1 MNRADDLILKS
12 LDAPLSSEELAELDL
27 LRRDPATAERC
38 ALLLEVEGAL
48 RGERR
53 LPDLGGAVLAQLQR
67 ERTERIMKRVR
78 ATAPAWKRSFPTWTR
93 VAAAAALFVAAL
105 LGGVLRESPLARVLE
120 GDPDAFFVRGSAS
133 LKAVDGLAL
142 RAGDVLLTCSRDLVI
157 QYEGE
162 STRVRVVPLSE
173 IELGGDRRGK
183 RIELRQGEL
192 EAEVAPQESPLVI
205 TAAHAK
211 AEVLGTKLR
220 MSATPEATRLE
231 VETGKVRFTRKGDG
245 AALLVSAKQF
255 TVASPDQELIACELE
270 GAGGITPE
278 ITCFSLL
285 AGDAGNRPLPGY
297 EELTDGAVI
306 SLSKLPTRRL
316 NLGANTWPERVGSV
330 RFSTAEKDPYNTEMI
345 WPYTL
350 IPGDARAGW
359 NLKPG
364 RHVVTAVPFIGS
376 YGNGRRGE
384 PRSLTLTITE

>member
-12 LDAPLSSEELAELDL
+12 LDAELSPEELAELDV

-53 LPDLGGAVLAQLQR
+53 LPDLGGAVLARLQE
-67 ERTERIMKRVR
+67 ERTDRIMERVR
-78 ATAPAWKRSFPTWTR
+78 ATTPAWKRSFPTWAR

-105 LGGVLRESPLARVLE
+105 LGGVLREAPLARVVE
-120 GDPDAFFVRGSAS
+120 GDPDAFFVRGTAS
-133 LKAVDGLAL
+133 LKAVEGLGV

-162 STRVRVVPLSE
+162 STRVRIVPLSE
-173 IELGGDRRGK
+173 IALGGERRGK

-192 EAEVAPQESPLVI
+192 EADVAPQESPLVI

-231 VETGKVRFTRKGDG
+231 VATGKVRFTRKADG

-255 TVASPDQELIACELE
+255 TVATPDQELIACELE
-270 GAGGITPE
+270 GAGGIVPQV
-278 ITCFSLL
+278 TCFSLL
-285 AGDAGNRPLPGY
+285 DAKNRPLPGY

-306 SLSKLPTRRL
+306 SRSKLPAGPL
-316 NLGANTWPERVGSV
+316 NVGANTWPERVGSV
-330 RFSTAEKDPYNTEMI
+330 RFAYSGKDPFNTEMI

-350 IPGDARAGW
+350 VPGDGRAGW
-359 NLKPG
+359 IPRPG
-364 RHVVTAVPFIGS
+364 RHVLTATPFIGS

-384 PRSLTLTITE
+384 PRTLTLTITD